1 MGDGG
6 YNLCRDF
13 LIPFSDAECSNP
25 ANTQAQ
31 RTAKREFN
39 AEFSG
44 ARVCV
49 ERAIGVLKA
58 RFQSLLKG
66 MWFRDM
72 NDYDMVIKSCIIMH
86 NLW

>member
-1 MGDGG
+1 MGDRS

-13 LIPFSDAECSNP
+13 LIPFSDAECLNP
-25 ANTQAQ
+25 AISQAQ
-31 RTAKREFN
+31 RTANREFN

-44 ARVCV
+44 AHVCV